1 MNLLQSSF
9 PEWYR
14 EIESLGEPLTG
25 ISDRIDVERIRPTLA
40 YLFNNDTEKGG
51 MPNYDPVLIV
61 KLLLLQ
67 HRYNLSELQI
77 VREIRDRISF
87 MKFLGFPDKLSDR
100 NTIWHFRKDYQRW
113 ERIVWYSMK

>member
-25 ISDRIDVERIRPTLA
+25 ISDRIDIERIRPTLA
-40 YLFNNDTEKGG
+40 YLFSNDTEKGG

-61 KLLLLQ
+61 KSLLLQ
-67 HRYNLSELQI
+67 QRYKFSELQI
-77 VREIRDRISF
+77 EREIRDRISF